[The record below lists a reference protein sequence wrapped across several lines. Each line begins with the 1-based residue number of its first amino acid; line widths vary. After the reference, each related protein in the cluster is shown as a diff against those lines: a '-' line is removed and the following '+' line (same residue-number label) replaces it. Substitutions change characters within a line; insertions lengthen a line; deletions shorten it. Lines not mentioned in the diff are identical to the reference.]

1 MKNMAM
7 EYQNFASLGV
17 NLNRQ
22 KYGPLDI
29 SNVFT
34 SHDDLTYYITK
45 GTHKENV
52 SEYWLKVVPYP
63 YEGQVLATVIDG
75 DVRVY
80 VLSLN
85 ADGAF
90 ITTELLKET
99 MVDDKTIKVNSDG
112 KLSIAGLDAVE
123 AGKTYVPSLVNG
135 AIVWAEPD
143 SSITD
148 DLSDEIDALDKRVEG
163 IEKTLGDSTTGL
175 VKSVADNATAISGE
189 ATARAN
195 ADQEILA
202 KIGTVADD
210 KTVVELIT
218 DAIAEVKQ
226 YADDGD
232 ADTIY
237 DDTELAGRVKAIE
250 DDYLKGA
257 DKYNDTALSNRVS
270 VIESDYLKNADR
282 YDDTAIKARI
292 KTIEDDYLKEAD
304 KYDDTALVGR
314 VTTLE
319 TTSANH
325 ETRIGKVEEFFKTA
339 DGESLSDAMDTLIE
353 IQKEIASDNEGA
365 SAMLASI
372 TANTEAIAKLN
383 GDATTVG
390 SVDKKIADAI
400 EPLATKDA
408 LDDVRETA
416 DAAAVATEVEAKLAK
431 KVDTEAYA
439 TDKATFAVKSD
450 VEGALALKADADK
463 VVANDTFNT
472 FKSENEQAIADAKSG
487 AIAEITGRGYAV
499 ATDVANTYAT
509 KKSVEDAVAEIDT
522 ALDDYAKSA
531 DVAAEL
537 AKKIESATIAHTN
550 GTNSE
555 GATVEGTTLKVVIDA
570 FTKQETLTKIEEVA
584 DLVTALDGSLGNYK
598 TANDARVV
606 AVETKNG
613 EQDTAIANAQAQ
625 ADKGV
630 ADAAKV
636 ASDLATANLNIAENA
651 RQIGV
656 LDNKITNVNANLT
669 EKVTALE
676 GKDTTIEADITA
688 LKTTVNGHTSSI
700 TDHTTR
706 IGALENKDTELA
718 GLIQAN
724 TDKFNQYAT
733 TDAMNTA
740 IQEAIQDADLTSY
753 AKVTDVEAIYKVGAD
768 GVATGVLADEM
779 ARATAAE
786 QANADAIE
794 ILVGDDTDKSVR
806 TIAAEE
812 TAKIVAGADE
822 KYDTLKEIA
831 DFISSD
837 TDGAAKMANDIEAL
851 KTKVDTGDKT
861 VTGYVTDYV
870 SGEVGKI
877 VTPKA
882 STEVTVATD
891 GTLGIGE
898 VTTDKIVNGTE
909 LLVLYGGSATQ

>member
-34 SHDDLTYYITK
+34 SYDDLTYYITK

-85 ADGAF
+85 TDGAF

-99 MVDDKTIKVNSDG
+99 LVDDKTIKVNSDG
-112 KLSIAGLDAVE
+112 KLSIAGLDTVE

-143 SSITD
+143 NSITD

-175 VKSVADNATAISGE
+175 VKSVADNATAISDE
-189 ATARAN
+189 ATARQG
-195 ADQEILA
+195 ADAEILA
-202 KIGTVADD
+202 KIGTVSED
-210 KTVVELIT
+210 KTVVELIN
-218 DAIAEVKQ
+218 DALATAKK
-226 YADDGD
+226 YADDND
-232 ADTIY
+232 SDTVY
-237 DDTELAGRVKAIE
+237 DDTNVKNRIQAIENDYLKAKDKYDDTALANRVKAIE
-250 DDYLKGA
+250 DDYLKA
-257 DKYNDTALSNRVS
+257 
-270 VIESDYLKNADR
+270 E
-282 YDDTAIKARI
+282 
-292 KTIEDDYLKEAD
+292 D
-304 KYDDTALVGR
+304 KYDDTALDNR
-314 VTTLE
+314 VTSLE
-319 TTSANH
+319 TAAPTYATKTALQA
-325 ETRIGKVEEFFKTA
+325 EEQRATLAEQALDTRLDKIEEFFQTAEGKTLNTA
-339 DGESLSDAMDTLIE
+339 LDTLIE
-353 IQKEIASDNEGA
+353 IQEYIDDHGEVAEQV
-365 SAMLASI
+365 LA
-372 TANTEAIAKLN
+372 NKNAIATLN

-390 SVDKKIADAI
+390 SVDKKIADAT

-408 LDDVRETA
+408 LDEVRETA
-416 DAAAVATEVEAKLAK
+416 NAAAVATEVTAKLAQ
-431 KVDTEAYA
+431 KVDA
-439 TDKATFAVKSD
+439 TTYNADKETF
-450 VEGALALKADADK
+450 ALKATVEEALGKKANADD
-463 VVANDTFNT
+463 VVAKSDFNT
-472 FKSENEQAIADAKSG
+472 FKTANTKAIEDAAAGAVSEVEAK
-487 AIAEITGRGYAV
+487 GYAV
-499 ATDVANTYAT
+499 ATEVADTYAT
-509 KKSVEDAVAEIDT
+509 KQSVEDAVAEIDT
-522 ALDDYAKSA
+522 ALNDYAKSA
-531 DVAAEL
+531 DVASEL

-570 FTKQETLTKIEEVA
+570 FTKQETLTKIAEVA
-584 DLVTALDGSLGNYK
+584 DLVTALDGSLGKYK
-598 TANDARVV
+598 TANDARVG

-613 EQDTAIANAQAQ
+613 EQDTAIANAQAR

-656 LDNKITNVNANLT
+656 LDDKITNVTTTLT

-733 TDAMNTA
+733 TDAVNTA
-740 IQEAIQDADLTSY
+740 IQEAIQDADLDTY
-753 AKVTDVEAIYKVGAD
+753 AKVDALESIYKVGDD
-768 GVATGVLADEM
+768 GAATGVLADEIT
-779 ARATAAE
+779 RATAAE
-786 QANADAIE
+786 QANADAIG
-794 ILVGDDTDKSVR
+794 ILVGADTDKSVR

-831 DFISSD
+831 DFIASD
-837 TDGAAKMANDIEAL
+837 TEGAAKMSNDIAAL
-851 KTKVDTGDKT
+851 KSKVDTGDKT

-891 GTLGIGE
+891 GTLGIG
-898 VTTDKIVNGTE
+898 TLSTDKIVNGTE
-909 LLVLYGGSATQ
+909 ILVLYGGSSTQ